1 MSYRYEG
8 RNPRPRPKLSR
19 FFLLVLILFS
29 SICFAGVMAQTTET
43 MAFSLHSAKLAQIET
58 DNSASRLMGTV
69 DLIPGRYQL
78 GHEIY
83 LQNCGTCHIAI
94 PPQVMP
100 TQTWLQ
106 LLQDSEHYGVQIPL
120 LKAPN
125 RLILWN
131 YLQFFSRPGYE
142 NEAIPYR
149 MAQSRFFKALHPLVE
164 LPRALNP
171 ISCASCHPQA
181 DKFNFRSLA
190 PNWEGDRRLP

>member
-149 MAQSRFFKALHPLVE
+149 MAQSRFLKLFIP
-164 LPRALNP
+164 
-171 ISCASCHPQA
+171 
-181 DKFNFRSLA
+181 
-190 PNWEGDRRLP
+190 